1 MRDKNPILSGLN
13 TPCPID
19 REPVR
24 FVVIS
29 SPAGVREAIHQ
40 LHVLR
45 FRDATTWSPLLPTP
59 EPGIVMSINTHY
71 RLRRSET

>member
-1 MRDKNPILSGLN
+1 MTEENPMLHGLDV
-13 TPCPID
+13 PCPAH

-29 SPAGVREAIHQ
+29 SPTGVREVIHQ

-59 EPGIVMSINTHY
+59 EPGLVMSINTHY
-71 RLRRSET
+71 RSTH

>member
-1 MRDKNPILSGLN
+1 MTEENPMLHGLDASY
-13 TPCPID
+13 PSQ

-29 SPAGVREAIHQ
+29 SPAGVREVIHQ

-45 FRDATTWSPLLPTP
+45 VRDATTWSPLLPMP
-59 EPGIVMSINTHY
+59 EPGMVMSINTHY
-71 RLRRSET
+71 RSTR

>member
-1 MRDKNPILSGLN
+1 MSEENPLLRGMDA
-13 TPCPID
+13 PCPSN
-19 REPVR
+19 REAVK

-29 SPAGVREAIHQ
+29 SEAGVREAIHQ
-40 LHVLR
+40 LHNLR

-71 RLRRSET
+71 RLTP